1 VLSRHR
7 KFRAKLRFRAD
18 ERNVKFECSVDHK
31 KFRLCPST
39 LSRGFRRGKHLIR
52 VRAKDTAGNV
62 DRTPAGFHF
71 FVL

>member
-1 VLSRHR
+1 
-7 KFRAKLRFRAD
+7 
-18 ERNVKFECSVDHK
+18 VKFECSVDHK